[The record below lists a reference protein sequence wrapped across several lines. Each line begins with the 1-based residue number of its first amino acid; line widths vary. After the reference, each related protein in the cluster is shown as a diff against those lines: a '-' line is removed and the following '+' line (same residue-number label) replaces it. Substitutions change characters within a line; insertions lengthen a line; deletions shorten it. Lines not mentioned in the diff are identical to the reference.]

1 MKERIAI
8 ASDHAGYELKYD
20 LLEYLRELGYEAE
33 DLGTNGPESVDYPD
47 YGRLL
52 AERVV
57 SGGASRGVVICGTG
71 IGVSIAANK
80 VRGARAALCT
90 NVFMAEM
97 SRRHNDSNILA
108 LGGRVLSA
116 GEARPILR
124 AWLETGFEGGRH
136 ALRLQKITEIE
147 ESRGCC

>member
-8 ASDHAGYELKYD
+8 ASDHAGYELKCN
-20 LLEYLRELGYEAE
+20 LLEYLRELGYETE
-33 DLGTNGPESVDYPD
+33 DLGAYGPESVDYPD
-47 YGRLL
+47 YGRLV
-52 AERVV
+52 AEKVV
-57 SGGASRGVVICGTG
+57 AGAASRGVAVCGTG

-80 VRGARAALCT
+80 VCGARAALCT

-116 GEARPILR
+116 DEARRILR
-124 AWLETGFEGGRH
+124 VWLETGFEGGRH
-136 ALRLQKITEIE
+136 ELRLRKIAEIE
-147 ESRGCC
+147 KSRNCC